1 MNTWCGARFLD
12 DAGGEAATTVR
23 RHSAF
28 KIIPRVTHGSWM
40 VKQAV
45 GQNTP
50 VLLGRKITTKYFRC
64 ARAAMCT
71 HTIDA
76 PLPVP
81 DLTTKCGCGLYW
93 VQCCHMHHWNLVANL
108 SAAPH
113 VLLLAFSTL

>member
-1 MNTWCGARFLD
+1 M
-12 DAGGEAATTVR
+12 R

-64 ARAAMCT
+64 AR
-71 HTIDA
+71 DA
-76 PLPVP
+76 
-81 DLTTKCGCGLYW
+81 TC
-93 VQCCHMHHWNLVANL
+93 MHKER
-108 SAAPH
+108 SAVIFASLGWH
-113 VLLLAFSTL
+113 

>member
-1 MNTWCGARFLD
+1 MAGWGLNPWCCARFLD

-64 ARAAMCT
+64 ARAATACT
-71 HTIDA
+71 E
-76 PLPVP
+76 VMRR
-81 DLTTKCGCGLYW
+81 DLCR
-93 VQCCHMHHWNLVANL
+93 L
-108 SAAPH
+108 S
-113 VLLLAFSTL
+113 S